1 MVYYPERLGL
11 IMNYGILGLGL
22 VGLWLSGRRRRGEG
36 KIKNLNNNI
45 TFFLSFFLS
54 PVTASYRLIFLSIP
68 VVLVSLL
75 FGTLLSLIT
84 GLITT
89 LTGNTLSFFARP
101 YMVIPLYHTPTVL
114 GIGAVQYW
122 WRRKVGREGGRER
135 VNNHY

>member
-1 MVYYPERLGL
+1 M
-11 IMNYGILGLGL
+11 
-22 VGLWLSGRRRRGEG
+22 
-36 KIKNLNNNI
+36 NNNI
-45 TFFLSFFLS
+45 TFFYVFFLS

-68 VVLVSLL
+68 VILVSLL

-101 YMVIPLYHTPTVL
+101 YMVIPLYYTPTVL

-122 WRRKVGREGGRER
+122 WRRKVGRERGREGRER
-135 VNNHY
+135 VKEA

>member
-1 MVYYPERLGL
+1 MLYYL
-11 IMNYGILGLGL
+11 
-22 VGLWLSGRRRRGEG
+22 
-36 KIKNLNNNI
+36 
-45 TFFLSFFLS
+45 FLCLFFLS

-68 VVLVSLL
+68 VILVSLL

-101 YMVIPLYHTPTVL
+101 YMVIPLYYTPTVL

-122 WRRKVGREGGRER
+122 WRRKVGREGGREGEGEGSIIIHFSLSSS
-135 VNNHY
+135 VSQY